1 MADEIIRLVH
11 IDGTLPNLALMKLG
25 HWNKSIGNRVIL
37 AHDVQPSLFEPRT
50 YHRVY
55 GSAIFKRSRYLVDEL
70 LAAYPDAVVGGTGSG
85 RPLSLSVEAAIGVAQ
100 YEHYD
105 YELYPHYP
113 WSLGFT
119 QRGCRMP
126 CRFCVVPKKEGK
138 PISVNMI
145 ADIWRPDRPRAVDL
159 LDNDFFGQPEQSWR
173 ARIDEI
179 LDGDFRVSFSQ
190 GVNVRLVNDKIASVL
205 ASVRYYNRDFT
216 KRRLYMAWDNIGDE
230 RVFFRGVER
239 LKDAGVPTRHMMVY
253 MLIGFA
259 EGETMEGIM
268 HRYQRLKAEGCMP
281 YPMVFEPFDDDEDMG
296 DGERRERTKEETRLL
311 KGFQRWVVG
320 RFDHIVPWEEYR
332 KPGAT
337 EPLTPPAGASIQ
349 LGIPRSDYEYVGQN
363 RHEGKINQ
371 DMCEPEEIEPEI
383 TRLEHDLQAPGWRP
397 VEMMEP
403 TTGMPFTRWF
413 PPVKSAPPVDREIV
427 GDNMMRPPNLEHGP
441 EPRGDDY

>member
-1 MADEIIRLVH
+1 
-11 IDGTLPNLALMKLG
+11 
-25 HWNKSIGNRVIL
+25 
-37 AHDVQPSLFEPRT
+37 
-50 YHRVY
+50 
-55 GSAIFKRSRYLVDEL
+55 
-70 LAAYPDAVVGGTGSG
+70 
-85 RPLSLSVEAAIGVAQ
+85 
-100 YEHYD
+100 
-105 YELYPHYP
+105 
-113 WSLGFT
+113 
-119 QRGCRMP
+119 
-126 CRFCVVPKKEGK
+126 
-138 PISVNMI
+138 
-145 ADIWRPDRPRAVDL
+145 
-159 LDNDFFGQPEQSWR
+159 
-173 ARIDEI
+173 
-179 LDGDFRVSFSQ
+179 
-190 GVNVRLVNDKIASVL
+190 
-205 ASVRYYNRDFT
+205 
-216 KRRLYMAWDNIGDE
+216 
-230 RVFFRGVER
+230 
-239 LKDAGVPTRHMMVY
+239 
-253 MLIGFA
+253 
-259 EGETMEGIM
+259 
-268 HRYQRLKAEGCMP
+268 MP

-337 EPLTPPAGASIQ
+337 EPLTPPAGASIH